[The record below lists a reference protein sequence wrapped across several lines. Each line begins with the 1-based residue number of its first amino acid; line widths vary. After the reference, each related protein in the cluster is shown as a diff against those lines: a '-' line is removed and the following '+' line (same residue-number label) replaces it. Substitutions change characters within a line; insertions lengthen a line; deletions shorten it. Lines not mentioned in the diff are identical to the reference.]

1 MGAAAAAAAAAEART
16 DGLTDPQTAEETM
29 EVLYE
34 ISKILNTGLDRS
46 TLATLVG
53 LCEAGVN
60 PEALAAVV
68 KELRREGQ
76 ALEVANEA
84 LGSRS
89 GQV

>member
-1 MGAAAAAAAAAEART
+1 MERAHSAAGAS
-16 DGLTDPQTAEETM
+16 GLEGVAGPQTAEETM

-46 TLATLVG
+46 TLANLVG
-53 LCEAGVN
+53 LCETGVN

-76 ALEVANEA
+76 ALEAANTA
-84 LGSRS
+84 LDQTP